1 MNQKVRM
8 KDKTSV
14 MNATEESEDEGRGDV
29 AAGEER
35 NRSCKGFGMQMGLA
49 VSCGLGDSR
58 V

>member
-35 NRSCKGFGMQMGLA
+35 KRSCEGFGM
-49 VSCGLGDSR
+49 
-58 V
+58 